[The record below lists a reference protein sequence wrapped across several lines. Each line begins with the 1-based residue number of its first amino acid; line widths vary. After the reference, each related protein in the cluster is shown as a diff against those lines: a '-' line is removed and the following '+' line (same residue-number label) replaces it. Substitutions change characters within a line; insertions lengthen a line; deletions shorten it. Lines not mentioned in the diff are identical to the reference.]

1 MEFPGRYSD
10 GVTARTEAVAI
21 FVGEADGHEALV
33 LRHPET
39 GDVIERLP
47 YAELY
52 AVPSREGELRI
63 GAETLPSG
71 ARLSVTG
78 SAQIAALRRALPGLD
93 RRHAGDRRRDLR
105 TLGLAL
111 AALVS
116 VIAAYVVGVPLL
128 AGQIVAVMPTSWEA
142 ELGRAAQNQINGML
156 SADGRVPLCDT
167 DPESFPNQAIT
178 RFITAAMEGSASPFT
193 PRVDVVQSPV
203 PNAFALP
210 GGSIFY
216 FSALLDE
223 TRTPDEFAGVLAHE
237 LGHVVGRD
245 GMETLVAT
253 SATGLLVGFVL
264 GDMTGLSVA
273 SSIGAAVI
281 DTRFSRDAEREA
293 DAFAVATA
301 QRLGFDAG
309 ALGTLLER
317 IDATD
322 ASMSIFSLL
331 NSHPMTAERLEA
343 LKQADSAPRPTREV
357 FTDAEWRA
365 IKHMCTDS

>member
-1 MEFPGRYSD
+1 MEVPGRYSD
-10 GVTARTEAVAI
+10 GVTARTETVAI
-21 FVGEADGHEALV
+21 FVGEPDGGDALV
-33 LRHPET
+33 LRHPVT
-39 GDVIERLP
+39 DDVLARLP

-63 GAETLPSG
+63 GSETLPTG
-71 ARLSVTG
+71 ARLSVVG
-78 SAQIAALRRALPGLD
+78 SAHIAALRRALPGLD
-93 RRHAGDRRRDLR
+93 RRHVGDRRRDAR

-111 AALVS
+111 AALLS
-116 VIAAYVVGVPLL
+116 VIIAYMVGVPLL

-142 ELGRAAQNQINGML
+142 ELGKAAQNQINGML
-156 SADGRVPLCDT
+156 SADGRVPLCNT

-178 RFITAAMEGSASPFT
+178 RFVDAVMEGSGSPFT
-193 PRVDVVQSPV
+193 PRVEVVHSPV

-210 GGSIFY
+210 GGTVFY

-264 GDMTGLSVA
+264 GDMTGLSIA

-281 DTRFSRDAEREA
+281 DTRFSREAERQA
-293 DAFAVATA
+293 DAFAFAAA

-309 ALGTLLER
+309 ALGALLER
-317 IDATD
+317 IDTTD
-322 ASMSIFSLL
+322 AAMSVFSLL
-331 NSHPMTAERLEA
+331 SSHPMTAERLEA
-343 LKQADSAPRPTREV
+343 LKQGNSAPGPTREV

-365 IKHMCTDS
+365 IKNMCTDS